1 MGLRL
6 AEPKRDGLRRA
17 GGSTLVNVLCSVDQ
31 FFQSDKSF
39 PRSLDAA
46 SRQNEAEAK
55 FHNVVRAAVT
65 RNKPPR
71 LASLHN
77 LALPAANQFVK
88 GALECAFIDFLAWM
102 GLLYRLERSHG
113 RAACMAFAEFPDR
126 LRQIETCGP
135 LRHVHFAFLR

>member
-1 MGLRL
+1 M
-6 AEPKRDGLRRA
+6 RDALRRA
-17 GGSTLVNVLCSVDQ
+17 GESTLVNFLCGLDQ
-31 FFQSDKSF
+31 FFQTDKSF
-39 PRSLDAA
+39 PRSLD
-46 SRQNEAEAK
+46 STRRQDEAEAK
-55 FHNVVRAAVT
+55 FHNVVRTAVT
-65 RNKPPR
+65 RNKPLR

-102 GLLYRLERSHG
+102 GLLNRLERSHG
-113 RAACMAFAEFPDR
+113 RDASMALAEFPDR